1 MNTDLEQCEQ
11 LARQLPL
18 QERSVLLSRLIS
30 SLDELN
36 ESECENL
43 WLKEAGRRYREYK
56 EGNIYSLL
64 YSNDLDEIVIIA
76 VMHQKQRPYY
86 WLARL

>member
-30 SLDELN
+30 SLDELD
-36 ESECENL
+36 ESECESL
-43 WLKEAGRRYREYK
+43 WLEEAGRRYREYK
-56 EGNIYSLL
+56 KGNIS
-64 YSNDLDEIVIIA
+64 SRAAEEVFRDA
-76 VMHQKQRPYY
+76 R
-86 WLARL
+86 ARLREIR

>member
-36 ESECENL
+36 ESECESL

-56 EGNIYSLL
+56 EGNIPSRSGEEVFRDARATLR
-64 YSNDLDEIVIIA
+64 EI
-76 VMHQKQRPYY
+76 R
-86 WLARL
+86 

>member
-18 QERSVLLSRLIS
+18 QERSVLLARLIS

-36 ESECENL
+36 ESECESL

-56 EGNIYSLL
+56 AGNISGR
-64 YSNDLDEIVIIA
+64 SAEEVFRDA
-76 VMHQKQRPYY
+76 R
-86 WLARL
+86 ARLSAVR